1 MPGLLARFRRPA
13 APAAAADTAPIVGF
27 GDLFGVA
34 AALPAPA
41 SPSVAATEAADEP
54 AALAAQVQHL
64 RQQGNLE
71 AANAAAEAGLAQY
84 PDAGPLLVEH
94 AFNATEAGQCQIA
107 VARWAAVRA
116 RMPMNS
122 IGYAGGFNALNRLGA
137 FEESAALL
145 AAGLALMPQER
156 SLLSSAARQACRRQ
170 DWTEAERLWTL
181 LAEMCPDD
189 LGLMLEAARQ
199 MMGRRFDRA
208 SRRPFILRHLALAQ
222 ARFPAEPGA
231 FTLQLYILRDAGA
244 LADAAAF
251 GAACRARFPQDP
263 GLATLCA
270 EIEAQRGHP
279 SAGLALLDGLAG
291 ASAAL
296 DAARIRLLC
305 QLGQPEEAEQACAAA
320 LGIHPADAAV
330 IEQHVTLATRRGDF
344 AEAAARCAAGRAALP
359 QDAALLAMAQ
369 RISLLTQETL
379 VPDATPAGGPAGVF
393 ARCESLGGTRF
404 GCEFGMVQRRF
415 GADPIGLLR
424 WANISLE
431 GLVQGLDQH
440 FEGIDNRTETLMETR
455 AAGNGTHEY
464 YLINQRYGYFTH
476 TFIRTSEAPGDRV
489 YKQALRRLRFLAT
502 KLLEDVAAA
511 EKTLVLKFPSYSD
524 PNSLWPLVESLR
536 AHGPCTLL
544 CAAQANAANPAGT
557 LEAIKPGVFVG
568 RLYMST
574 NTAVNTPRGMDTD
587 GWHGLCSAVE
597 RKKGSPI

>member
-13 APAAAADTAPIVGF
+13 AAADTAPMVGF
-27 GDLFGVA
+27 GDLFGAA

-94 AFNATEAGQCQIA
+94 AFNAAEAGQCQIA

-170 DWTEAERLWTL
+170 DWAEAERLWTL

-189 LGLMLEAARQ
+189 LGLMLEAARL

-208 SRRPFILRHLALAQ
+208 ARRPFILRHLALAQ

-231 FTLQLYILRDAGA
+231 FALQLHILRDAGA

-251 GAACRARFPQDP
+251 GATCRARFPQDP
-263 GLATLCA
+263 GLATVCA
-270 EIEAQRGHP
+270 EIEAQSGHP
-279 SAGLALLDGLAG
+279 SAGLALLDGFAG
-291 ASAAL
+291 ASATL

-379 VPDATPAGGPAGVF
+379 SPDPPASEGPASLF

-424 WANISLE
+424 WANISLDGLAE
-431 GLVQGLDQH
+431 GIEQGFAGLDDPSQT
-440 FEGIDNRTETLMETR
+440 IMETR
-455 AAGNGTHEY
+455 ATEQGEREY
-464 YLINQRYGYFTH
+464 FLINRRYAYFAH
-476 TFIRTSEAPGDRV
+476 TFIRASEAPADRV
-489 YKQALRRLRFLAT
+489 YTQALRRLRFLSA
-502 KLLEDVAAA
+502 KLMEDVTAA
-511 EKTLVLKFPSYSD
+511 EKLFVFKMPDYAGPEPAHPVL
-524 PNSLWPLVESLR
+524 NAMR
-536 AHGPCTLL
+536 RRGPAKLL
-544 CAAQANAANPAGT
+544 CVALADATQPAGT
-557 LEAIKPGVFVG
+557 LQTVAPGFLVG
-568 RLYMST
+568 RLSMVTDARST
-574 NTAVNTPRGMDTD
+574 AQRGMDIE
-587 GWHGLCSAVE
+587 GWQRVCAAVA
-597 RKKGSPI
+597 KASLF